1 WTPDV
6 TASVWTSYTL
16 EKFTFGGGARYVGEQ
31 KRVVATNANLATENM
46 PVIPAYTVADVMAAY
61 KVNKNTN
68 LRLNVYNVFDEE
80 YISTLN
86 NSGARMTLGAPI
98 SAAITAEFSF

>member
-1 WTPDV
+1 M
-6 TASVWTSYTL
+6 
-16 EKFTFGGGARYVGEQ
+16 GEQ
-31 KRVVATNANLATENM
+31 KRVVTTNANLATENM